1 MDEVNAARVEFAPQK
16 AMNEYEIDGRLVKLA
31 LKKMEK

>member
-1 MDEVNAARVEFAPQK
+1 VNAAKADYEPQK
-16 AMNEYEIDGRLVKLA
+16 TMNEYEIDGRLVKLA